1 MSMLMRSTRAL
12 LRSMVSRRLMATE
25 AAAPPQKK
33 EGLSLTFASPAQSFY
48 KDTKVRQVDV
58 PSYSGSLGI
67 LANHVPILAVMK
79 PGVVNVIE
87 DDGTSKRYFV
97 AAGTVTMNEDSSL
110 LLLASEAVAVED
122 LDLAEAQKNLNAAA
136 SQSTPEA
143 KIAAEVNQ
151 AIVDSA
157 RS

>member
-1 MSMLMRSTRAL
+1 MFARLTRPIARL
-12 LRSMVSRRLMATE
+12 ASRRCMAS
-25 AAAPPQKK
+25 AAGSAQK
-33 EGLSLTFASPAQSFY
+33 EGLTLTFASPAQSFY

-58 PSYSGSLGI
+58 PSYSGGLGI

-79 PGVVNVIE
+79 PGVVSVIE
-87 DDGTSKRYFV
+87 DDGNVKKYFV

-122 LDLAEAQKNLNAAA
+122 LDLAEAQKNLAAA
-136 SQSTPEA
+136 NAQSTPES

-151 AIVDSA
+151 AIVDSGRA
-157 RS
+157 